1 MDGMSP
7 SSRSEEG
14 IHISL
19 TDRELDI
26 LSTMDLVRSPKAGA
40 MVLFAGTS
48 MNRPQ
53 HEFQTPD
60 GLRRHHPR

>member
-1 MDGMSP
+1 MAMDGMSP

-19 TDRELDI
+19 TDGELDI

-40 MVLFAGTS
+40 MVLFAGTF
-48 MNRPQ
+48 R
-53 HEFQTPD
+53 
-60 GLRRHHPR
+60 